1 MERKGMRQ
9 LSTQKRVQE
18 WPNQTERSLRRLD
31 GNSGRNGRKIGID
44 GLKIQAAVK
53 RQRTLEGRPA
63 VLEFDFRFWILSS
76 AITAFLSCLC
86 SLFLPVFASWPEP
99 RRAPAAVER
108 RDRRERARHGR
119 QRHQAQ
125 QQQQRL
131 QRRQRHGRRPGPL
144 HQQLFFNYLLLLQP
158 RQSFAAHL
166 APFHRQRTVPH
177 PQPQKRAREGAGAG
191 KRAREVNGKIEV
203 SHALL

>member
-1 MERKGMRQ
+1 M
-9 LSTQKRVQE
+9 
-18 WPNQTERSLRRLD
+18 N
-31 GNSGRNGRKIGID
+31 
-44 GLKIQAAVK
+44 IQAAVK
-53 RQRTLEGRPA
+53 RQRMLEGRPA

-86 SLFLPVFASWPEP
+86 SLFSPVFASWPEP

-125 QQQQRL
+125 QQQQQRL

-158 RQSFAAHL
+158 RQSIAAHL

-177 PQPQKRAREGAGAG
+177 PQPQKRAREGAG
-191 KRAREVNGKIEV
+191 KRAREVNGRIEV
-203 SHALL
+203 SHALLWMGAFRTAFLFVFFTSRVFVATGGKSVLFICCVLY